1 MWGRPDNSND
11 TLKDYKFGKSIFHSK
26 SVKFVVIHIILH
38 YFNFM
43 PCFKAEVK
51 KTNIK
56 TSHLE
61 TNKFYPK
68 SEPLIIIKLIIK
80 HNIIYNVS
88 YS

>member
-26 SVKFVVIHIILH
+26 SVKFVVIYIILH
-38 YFNFM
+38 YFNFI

-56 TSHLE
+56 TNNSSVLLCLQRAFLMHL
-61 TNKFYPK
+61 
-68 SEPLIIIKLIIK
+68 KLVK
-80 HNIIYNVS
+80 EGAHRAVCS
-88 YS
+88 L